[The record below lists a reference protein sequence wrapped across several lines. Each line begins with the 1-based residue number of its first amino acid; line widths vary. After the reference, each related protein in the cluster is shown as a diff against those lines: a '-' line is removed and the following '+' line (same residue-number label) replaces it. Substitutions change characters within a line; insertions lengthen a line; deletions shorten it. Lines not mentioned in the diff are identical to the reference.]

1 MIFSIIKREL
11 AGYFATPVAYVF
23 IVIFLLLNSLF
34 TFFYGQLLQSNQADL
49 FPFFGGHPYVYLFLI
64 PALTMRL
71 WAEERKSGTME
82 LLMTLPIRTWEAVLG
97 KFFAA
102 WIFTLLALVL
112 TVPLWFTVN
121 YLGEPDNGVIAA
133 SYLGSFLMAGAYL
146 AIGTCLS
153 ALTKNQVIAFVMTV
167 MVCFLFAISG
177 PMQSLVSAQVDFPR
191 PVVDF
196 FLSISFDSR
205 FQELLRGV
213 LDVRTLIY
221 FLSMITGWLM
231 LNTVVL
237 EWKKG

>member
-112 TVPLWFTVN
+112 TVPLWVTVN

-167 MVCFLFAISG
+167 MTCFLFAISG
-177 PMQSLVSAQVDFPR
+177 PMQSLVSSQVDLPR
-191 PVVDF
+191 PVVDL